1 MKIGRFGIGALVF
14 ATAMLGGAGTA
25 RAQQDADTLFD
36 ASVAAPAYPRG
47 TGPRVAVDEG
57 HRNFHTLD
65 GRYRPFA
72 TVLASDGYR
81 VGAHR
86 GPFTAEALAGV
97 DVLVIANALGEPD
110 SAGSS
115 GPALTAAERA
125 AVVAW
130 VRGGGALLLV
140 ADHEPMGAAVA
151 DLGRDLGVGMS
162 RGRTFDAANADSLRG
177 SPSWIAYT
185 RGGAARLE
193 DHPITRGRGAAER
206 VERVVTFTG
215 QSLLGP
221 PGSALLS
228 LAPTAHDVVPGGAE
242 RSAAGRSQG
251 VAFRLGAGRVV
262 VLGEAA
268 MLTAQ
273 VGQAPGQPPLRFGFT
288 WPGTDNRR
296 FLLNTLHWLS
306 GILD

>member
-1 MKIGRFGIGALVF
+1 MTKAGRFGIGAMAL
-14 ATAMLGGAGTA
+14 AAALLGAPGAA
-25 RAQQDADTLFD
+25 LAQQDADTLFD
-36 ASVAAPAYPRG
+36 ASVADPAYPRG

-72 TVLASDGYR
+72 TVLAADGYR

-86 GPFTAEALAGV
+86 GPFTAEALSGV

-110 SAGSS
+110 AAGSS

-140 ADHEPMGAAVA
+140 ADHEPMGAAAA

-162 RGRTFDAANADSLRG
+162 RGRTFDAASADSLRG

-193 DHPITRGRGAAER
+193 DHPITRGRSAAER

-228 LAPTAHDVVPGGAE
+228 LAPPRTTSSPAAGSGRRRDGRRAW
-242 RSAAGRSQG
+242 RSAS
-251 VAFRLGAGRVV
+251 
-262 VLGEAA
+262 
-268 MLTAQ
+268 
-273 VGQAPGQPPLRFGFT
+273 APGASSSWARRRCSRRRWRGRRGSPRSASAS
-288 WPGTDNRR
+288 PGRGPT
-296 FLLNTLHWLS
+296 TGAS
-306 GILD
+306 SSTPSTG